1 MQEREMFLYGGLMG
15 VIAIIF
21 GIMSYFYKYV
31 TPEELGELAKDEE
44 KENLDLNG
52 IPLEDRSPD
61 SNEENS
67 KV

>member
-1 MQEREMFLYGGLMG
+1 MG

-21 GIMSYFYKYV
+21 GIMCYFYKYV

-52 IPLEDRSPD
+52 IPLEDRLPD
-61 SNEENS
+61 SNEENT

>member
-1 MQEREMFLYGGLMG
+1 MG

-31 TPEELGELAKDEE
+31 TPDELGEVDKDEE
-44 KENLDLNG
+44 KENLEVNG
-52 IPLEDRSPD
+52 IPLEDRSD
-61 SNEENS
+61 NT

>member
-1 MQEREMFLYGGLMG
+1 MG

-31 TPEELGELAKDEE
+31 TPEELGELPKDEE

-61 SNEENS
+61 SNEENT

>member
-1 MQEREMFLYGGLMG
+1 MG

-31 TPEELGELAKDEE
+31 TPEEIGEEVDKDEE